1 MIKLGETCNCGRH
14 HISPVPFKCSRCNKD
29 MRTGCLE
36 GESYRVVDRATIASE
51 GPRSFVKYGGFTTIR
66 TEKVDDEFGKMTIE
80 FLNPTEKDNSGTSL
94 FPR

>member
-1 MIKLGETCNCGRH
+1 MIKLGETCSCGRH
-14 HISPVPFKCSRCNKD
+14 HISPVPLKCSRCGKD

-36 GESYRVVDRATIASE
+36 GENYRVVNQS
-51 GPRSFVKYGGFTTIR
+51 K

-80 FLNPTEKDNSGTSL
+80 FLQPTITSRDGDTSL